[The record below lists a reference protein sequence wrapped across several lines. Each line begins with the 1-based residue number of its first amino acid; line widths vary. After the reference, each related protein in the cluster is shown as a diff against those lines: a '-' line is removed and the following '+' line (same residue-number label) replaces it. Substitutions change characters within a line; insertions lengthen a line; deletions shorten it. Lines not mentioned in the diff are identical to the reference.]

1 MEAEA
6 KSTLWPLVKLF
17 LWLFHP
23 SVFFYRSLMISNGW
37 WRDGQRLAVTSGENW
52 EKVTDWYLPLQGR
65 SPLWWL
71 FLEQNGL
78 HVLPEA
84 GYPSPDFI
92 LDWIYLNDA
101 SFVFDPLWG
110 CITKSQ
116 CALCRQLTL
125 QIVLGSLLGHNTGLS
140 PAYNKNFEFPPF
152 QECRRRRGCSNCL
165 SLERGLPV
173 RVGEQVLGSCSQ
185 QGDETQLNS
194 RPDDGAVIHAIT
206 TFGEVFFKLSHC
218 NPSLSNSLIDCTTR
232 WTATHQTQTKQRAP
246 SATSFAPSAGLS
258 CFFWTSSKTIF
269 RLKSQFT
276 GNTRSTKRTMLQEYQ
291 ESW

>member
-1 MEAEA
+1 MTFSGTE
-6 KSTLWPLVKLF
+6 WPSCTAWSRLSISWF
-17 LWLFHP
+17 HTWL
-23 SVFFYRSLMISNGW
+23 
-37 WRDGQRLAVTSGENW
+37 D
-52 EKVTDWYLPLQGR
+52 
-65 SPLWWL
+65 
-71 FLEQNGL
+71 
-78 HVLPEA
+78 LPEWC
-84 GYPSPDFI
+84 I
-92 LDWIYLNDA
+92 LFVW
-101 SFVFDPLWG
+101 SFVRMHHKKPM
-110 CITKSQ
+110 
-116 CALCRQLTL
+116 CRLLTL

-185 QGDETQLNS
+185 QGDETQFNS

-206 TFGEVFFKLSHC
+206 TFGEVFFKLSYWIP
-218 NPSLSNSLIDCTTR
+218 PSPILSLIAPPGERLPTKLR
-232 WTATHQTQTKQRAP
+232 RSSGHHQLPRSRLLQVCLV
-246 SATSFAPSAGLS
+246 SFEQVQ
-258 CFFWTSSKTIF
+258 KTIF

>member
-17 LWLFHP
+17 LRLFHP

-37 WRDGQRLAVTSGENW
+37 WRDGQKLAVTSGENW

-84 GYPSPDFI
+84 GYPSDFI
-92 LDWIYLNDA
+92 LDRIYLNDVC
-101 SFVFDPLWG
+101 FLFDPG
-110 CITKSQ
+110 VRMHHKNPM
-116 CALCRQLTL
+116 CRQLTL

-140 PAYNKNFEFPPF
+140 TAYKKNSKFPPF
-152 QECRRRRGCSNCL
+152 QECRWRCGCSNCL

-185 QGDETQLNS
+185 
-194 RPDDGAVIHAIT
+194 
-206 TFGEVFFKLSHC
+206 
-218 NPSLSNSLIDCTTR
+218 
-232 WTATHQTQTKQRAP
+232 
-246 SATSFAPSAGLS
+246 
-258 CFFWTSSKTIF
+258 
-269 RLKSQFT
+269 
-276 GNTRSTKRTMLQEYQ
+276 
-291 ESW
+291 

>member
-1 MEAEA
+1 MTFSGTE
-6 KSTLWPLVKLF
+6 WPSCTAWSRLSISWF
-17 LWLFHP
+17 HTWL
-23 SVFFYRSLMISNGW
+23 
-37 WRDGQRLAVTSGENW
+37 D
-52 EKVTDWYLPLQGR
+52 
-65 SPLWWL
+65 
-71 FLEQNGL
+71 
-78 HVLPEA
+78 LPEWC
-84 GYPSPDFI
+84 I
-92 LDWIYLNDA
+92 LLVW
-101 SFVFDPLWG
+101 SFVRMHHKKPM
-110 CITKSQ
+110 
-116 CALCRQLTL
+116 CRLLTL

-152 QECRRRRGCSNCL
+152 QECRRRCGCSNCL

-246 SATSFAPSAGLS
+246 SATLFAPSAGLS